1 MEKLNK
7 IQSIS
12 FLDEEM
18 IIEINDLKYNIALAQ
33 VSKKLLHATAEER
46 KKYEISPANY
56 GIHWTLIDEDLS
68 INELLKM

>member
-12 FLDEEM
+12 FQDEEM
-18 IIEINDLKYNIALAQ
+18 IIEIDDLKYNINLTK

-46 KKYEISPANY
+46 NRYEISPANY
-56 GIHWTLIDEDLS
+56 GIHWALIDEDLS
-68 INELLKM
+68 IKGLLKL